1 MKQRGRDRKE
11 VRRDS
16 EQHREKLTNE
26 RTPVKAVRRF
36 RAKPYEHIDVME
48 YIKKIR
54 GESNEEQTNK

>member
-26 RTPVKAVRRF
+26 RTPIEAIRRF
-36 RAKPYEHIDVME
+36 RSEPYKHIDVVE
-48 YIKKIR
+48 YIKKLR
-54 GESNEEQTNK
+54 GENNEEQKTE